1 MIKNVVAIYPGR
13 FQPFGK
19 HHAAAFKWLQQ
30 HFDGGNCYIATS
42 NVIDIPKS
50 PFSFKEKAD
59 IIRHYGFEDRLV
71 QVKNP
76 YKAEEILQN
85 YRPEDTAVIFMVGAK
100 DMKEDPRFKIGKK
113 KDGSDSY
120 FQEYEKNKSNLQ
132 SYDKHGYLVVAPH
145 VSVNVTGYG
154 EMSGT
159 SMRKALGNVNTARSQ
174 KINLFKS
181 IFGWYDENLA
191 NMIFDKLES
200 VNESKLSI
208 AEVMKK
214 KNLKMETKTQMSA
227 AKLFSK
233 EWWSESLELT
243 EAVSIEDIK
252 SKFSKFIKAIKQ
264 ESQETKE
271 AFKLL
276 ILAATG
282 KKSLTDF
289 EQKQIGDQL
298 KDVLK
303 TIGLT
308 AITVMPGGF
317 IAAILIKVLKA
328 EKYITPSSFMEG
340 YMSPEQQKAH
350 DEKMIKLKDFLNTN
364 TGKPFEYDF
373 DEFPKT
379 VYGVKM
385 PTQESVKCEICNEQK
400 QQLTGSH
407 MLCKHGITLKE
418 YKSKF
423 PNSKCIPNSVSKKM
437 SENNAM
443 KDPTNVQKIKKT
455 KLERYGSETYNN
467 PKYGDDNPSKRDDVR
482 KLISK
487 KVTESYNKDPKLKIN
502 RSEIG
507 TRYGFGN
514 KKSFKKKMIDNG
526 YWMSENSK
534 TEFNLYRD
542 SVRLITETN
551 NQCYFKEILNA
562 HLRSRTMHLDHKYS
576 IFEGFIHDIDPH
588 IIGHYKNLEIIN
600 HSINE
605 SKNIKSSISLS
616 KLVEDIL
623 NSKNT
628 LDMGY
633 QLLMCGGA
641 GGHMQHP
648 FNIDWVKTGKDLVT
662 VFQQSIEYLQK
673 GPASVKIDGVN
684 ASIRLITLDGQKVFV
699 MDRGSNKPLDVKG
712 ITKAE
717 LTDRFGEG
725 HGMIKVGGTVL
736 DIFNEAIPQIMPALK
751 KLGLWDNPNIM
762 FNLEYVAG
770 STNVLSY
777 NKNFL
782 AVHGLLEIGQITPT
796 KRATKEK
803 PYNKASMQDLLNNL
817 IPSASKRGYEV
828 LGSIPT
834 TLKSTPD
841 LTGALNKKYTV
852 NYGNKKETKT
862 LSQWL
867 ATAVIPDGDI
877 KTVDG
882 KRIAALSKDVL
893 IKISEGTPLPEYI
906 ADPKDYKA
914 AVDGFVIYMATMKL
928 GDAILE
934 KLNSPLGP
942 VSEHEGIVIR
952 DRKIYNKPFK
962 ITGSFIIKG
971 MSSSFKK

>member
-30 HFDGGNCYIATS
+30 HFDGANCYIATS
-42 NVIDIPKS
+42 NVIDLPKS
-50 PFSFKEKAD
+50 PFSFKDKAD
-59 IIRHYGFEDRLV
+59 IIRHYGFDNRLV

-76 YKAEEILQN
+76 YKAEEIMRN
-85 YRPEDTAVIFMVGAK
+85 YKPEDTAVVFMVGAK
-100 DMKEDPRFKIGKK
+100 DMKEDPRFKISKK

-120 FQEYEKNKSNLQ
+120 FQEYEANKTNLQ
-132 SYDKHGYLVVAPH
+132 PFDKHGYLVVAPH
-145 VSVNVTGYG
+145 VSMSVPGYG

-159 SMRKALGNVNTARSQ
+159 SMRKALGDVKTPRSQ
-174 KINLFKS
+174 KINLFKAV
-181 IFGWYDENLA
+181 FGWYDEKLA
-191 NMIFDKLES
+191 KMIFDKLES

-214 KNLKMETKTQMSA
+214 KNLKIETTQLDQT
-227 AKLFSK
+227 KLFSK
-233 EWWSESLELT
+233 EWWNESLELT

-252 SKFSKFIKAIKQ
+252 SKFSKFVKAIKQ

-282 KKSLTDF
+282 KKTLTDA

-308 AITVMPGGF
+308 AIAVMPGGF
-317 IAAILIKVLKA
+317 IAGILIKVLKA

-350 DEKMIKLKDFLNTN
+350 DEKMIKLKDFLDNN

-379 VYGVKM
+379 VYGVKI
-385 PTQESVKCEICNEQK
+385 QES
-400 QQLTGSH
+400 
-407 MLCKHGITLKE
+407 
-418 YKSKF
+418 
-423 PNSKCIPNSVSKKM
+423 
-437 SENNAM
+437 
-443 KDPTNVQKIKKT
+443 
-455 KLERYGSETYNN
+455 
-467 PKYGDDNPSKRDDVR
+467 
-482 KLISK
+482 
-487 KVTESYNKDPKLKIN
+487 
-502 RSEIG
+502 
-507 TRYGFGN
+507 
-514 KKSFKKKMIDNG
+514 
-526 YWMSENSK
+526 
-534 TEFNLYRD
+534 
-542 SVRLITETN
+542 
-551 NQCYFKEILNA
+551 
-562 HLRSRTMHLDHKYS
+562 
-576 IFEGFIHDIDPH
+576 
-588 IIGHYKNLEIIN
+588 
-600 HSINE
+600 
-605 SKNIKSSISLS
+605 
-616 KLVEDIL
+616 
-623 NSKNT
+623 
-628 LDMGY
+628 
-633 QLLMCGGA
+633 LLMEGGA
-641 GGHMQHP
+641 GGHMAHP
-648 FNIDWVKTGKDLVT
+648 FNIPTVKTGKDLVT
-662 VFQQSIEYLQK
+662 VFQRSIDYLKK

-684 ASIRLITLDGQKVFV
+684 ASIRLITLDNKKTFV

-725 HGMIKVGGTVL
+725 HGMIKIGGTVL
-736 DIFNEAIPQIMPALK
+736 DIFNEALPEITPALK
-751 KLGLWDNPNIM
+751 KLGLWDNPNVM

-782 AVHGLLEIGQITPT
+782 AVHGLLEIEQVTPT

-803 PYNKASMQDLLNNL
+803 TYNKPAMQDLLNNL
-817 IPSASKRGYEV
+817 VPSASEHGYEV

-834 TLKSTPD
+834 TLDGEPD
-841 LTGALNKKYTV
+841 LSKELNKSYTV
-852 NYGNKKETKT
+852 NFGGKKETKT

-867 ATAVIPDGDI
+867 AKAAIPEGDI

-893 IKISEGTPLPEYI
+893 IKISDGVALPEYI

-914 AVDGFVIYMATMKL
+914 AVDGFVIYIATMKL
-928 GDAILE
+928 GDAILD

-952 DRKIYNKPFK
+952 DPKIYNKPFK
-962 ITGSFIIKG
+962 ITGKFILGGLATSFRK
-971 MSSSFKK
+971 

>member
-42 NVIDIPKS
+42 NVIDLPKS
-50 PFSFKEKAD
+50 PFSFKDKAD
-59 IIRHYGFEDRLV
+59 IIRHYGFDDRLV

-76 YKAEEILQN
+76 YKAEEIMRN
-85 YRPEDTAVIFMVGAK
+85 YRPEDTAVVFMVGAK
-100 DMKEDPRFKIGKK
+100 DMKEDPRFKISKK

-132 SYDKHGYLVVAPH
+132 PFNKHGYLVVAPH
-145 VSVNVTGYG
+145 VSVSVPGYG

-159 SMRKALGNVNTARSQ
+159 TMRKALGNVKTPRSQ

-181 IFGWYDENLA
+181 IFGWYDEKLA
-191 NMIFDKLES
+191 KMIFDKLES
-200 VNESKLSI
+200 LNESKLTI

-214 KNLKMETKTQMSA
+214 KNLKMETTQPDQT
-227 AKLFSK
+227 KLFSK
-233 EWWSESLELT
+233 EWWSESLDLT
-243 EAVSIEDIK
+243 EDISIEDIK
-252 SKFSKFIKAIKQ
+252 SKFDKFIKAIKQ
-264 ESQETKE
+264 EGQETKE
-271 AFKLL
+271 AFNLL

-282 KKSLTDF
+282 KKTLTDA

-308 AITVMPGGF
+308 AIAVMPGGF
-317 IAAILIKVLKA
+317 IAGILIKVLKA

-350 DEKMIKLKDFLNTN
+350 ESKIQKLRAFLQANIGREFAYN
-364 TGKPFEYDF
+364 F

-379 VYGVKM
+379 VYGVNIE
-385 PTQESVKCEICNEQK
+385 ES
-400 QQLTGSH
+400 
-407 MLCKHGITLKE
+407 
-418 YKSKF
+418 
-423 PNSKCIPNSVSKKM
+423 
-437 SENNAM
+437 
-443 KDPTNVQKIKKT
+443 
-455 KLERYGSETYNN
+455 
-467 PKYGDDNPSKRDDVR
+467 
-482 KLISK
+482 LIM
-487 KVTESYNKDPKLKIN
+487 E
-502 RSEIG
+502 
-507 TRYGFGN
+507 
-514 KKSFKKKMIDNG
+514 
-526 YWMSENSK
+526 
-534 TEFNLYRD
+534 
-542 SVRLITETN
+542 
-551 NQCYFKEILNA
+551 
-562 HLRSRTMHLDHKYS
+562 
-576 IFEGFIHDIDPH
+576 
-588 IIGHYKNLEIIN
+588 
-600 HSINE
+600 
-605 SKNIKSSISLS
+605 
-616 KLVEDIL
+616 
-623 NSKNT
+623 
-628 LDMGY
+628 
-633 QLLMCGGA
+633 GGA
-641 GGHMQHP
+641 GGHMAHP
-648 FNIDWVKTGKDLVT
+648 FNIPTVKTGKDLVT

-717 LTDRFGEG
+717 LTDRFGDG

-736 DIFNEAIPQIMPALK
+736 DIFNEAIPKITPALK
-751 KLGLWDNPNIM
+751 KLGLWENPNIM

-782 AVHGLLEIGQITPT
+782 AVHGLLEIAQVTPT

-803 PYNKASMQDLLNNL
+803 TYNKSSMQDLLNNL
-817 IPSASKRGYEV
+817 VQSASKRGYEV

-834 TLKSTPD
+834 TLESTPD
-841 LTGALNKKYTV
+841 LSKELSKPYTV
-852 NYGNKKETKT
+852 NYGDKKETKT

-867 ATAVIPDGDI
+867 AKATIPDGDI

-893 IKISEGTPLPEYI
+893 IKISDGIALPEYI
-906 ADPKDYKA
+906 ADPKDYKD
-914 AVDGFVIYMATMKL
+914 AVDGFVIYIATMKL

-952 DRKIYNKPFK
+952 DPKIYNKPFK
-962 ITGSFIIKG
+962 ITGKFILGGLATSFRK
-971 MSSSFKK
+971 

>member
-1 MIKNVVAIYPGR
+1 MIKNIIALYPGR

-19 HHAAAFKWLQQ
+19 HHAEAFKWLEKQFGA
-30 HFDGGNCYIATS
+30 HNCYIVTS
-42 NVIDIPKS
+42 NVIDPVKS
-50 PFSFKEKAD
+50 PFSFKDKHD
-59 IIRHYGFEDRLV
+59 IISNYGLADRLV

-76 YKAEEILQN
+76 YKAEEITTHLN
-85 YRPEDTAVIFMVGAK
+85 PKDTALVFMVGAK

-120 FQEYEKNKSNLQ
+120 FQEYAKNKSNLQ
-132 SYDKHGYLVVAPH
+132 GFDKHGYLIVAPH
-145 VSVNVTGYG
+145 ISMNIPGYG

-159 SMRKALGNVNTARSQ
+159 TLRNALGDNSVTRDQ
-174 KINLFKS
+174 RIKLFKAA
-181 IFGWYDENLA
+181 FGWYNEKTA
-191 NMIFDKLES
+191 KMIFDRLEGLT
-200 VNESKLSI
+200 ESKSSFI
-208 AEVMKK
+208 ANIMKQ
-214 KNLKMETKTQMSA
+214 KNLTDSVSENQTSFFT
-227 AKLFSK
+227 K
-233 EWWSESLELT
+233 EWWSESLNLPEIDL
-243 EAVSIEDIK
+243 VNYDIT
-252 SKFSKFIKAIKQ
+252 S
-264 ESQETKE
+264 
-271 AFKLL
+271 
-276 ILAATG
+276 
-282 KKSLTDF
+282 
-289 EQKQIGDQL
+289 
-298 KDVLK
+298 
-303 TIGLT
+303 
-308 AITVMPGGF
+308 
-317 IAAILIKVLKA
+317 
-328 EKYITPSSFMEG
+328 EG
-340 YMSPEQQKAH
+340 YMSFEQQKQH
-350 DEKMIKLKDFLNTN
+350 DKKMIKLKKFLKNN
-364 TGKPFEYDF
+364 TGKPFVYDF
-373 DEFPKT
+373 NEFPKT

-423 PNSKCIPNSVSKKM
+423 PNSKCITNSVSKKM

-551 NQCYFKEILNA
+551 YQCYFKEILNA

-648 FNIDWVKTGKDLVT
+648 FNIEGVQTGKDLVK
-662 VFQQSIEYLQK
+662 VFVQSVEYLKK

-684 ASIRLITLDGQKVFV
+684 ASIRLITLDGKKVFV

-717 LTDRFGEG
+717 LEDRFGAG
-725 HGMIKVGGTVL
+725 HGMIKVGGAVL
-736 DIFNEAIPQIMPALK
+736 DIFNESLSSITPALK

-782 AVHGLLEIGQITPT
+782 AVHGLLEIEQVTP
-796 KRATKEK
+796 KRRATKEIKYSK
-803 PYNKASMQDLLNNL
+803 PALQDLLNNL
-817 IPSASKRGYEV
+817 VPAAAKKGYEV

-834 TLKSTPD
+834 TLDGDPD

-867 ATAVIPDGDI
+867 AQTTIPDNEI

-882 KRIAALSKDVL
+882 KRISALSKDVL

-914 AVDGFVIYMATMKL
+914 AVDGFVTYMATMKL

-952 DRKIYNKPFK
+952 DPKISKKPFK
-962 ITGSFIIKG
+962 ITGNFILG
-971 MSSSFKK
+971 GLASSFKK